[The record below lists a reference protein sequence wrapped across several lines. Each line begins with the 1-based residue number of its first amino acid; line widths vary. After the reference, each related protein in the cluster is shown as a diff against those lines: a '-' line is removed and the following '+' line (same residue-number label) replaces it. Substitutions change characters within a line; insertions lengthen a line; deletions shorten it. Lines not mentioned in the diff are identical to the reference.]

1 LEKKEPYGKLNKSIY
16 GVVTREKSIFGAV
29 VGEQSIYGAVAGELS
44 SLEEFSS
51 VLRHCFI
58 FFSLIH

>member
-1 LEKKEPYGKLNKSIY
+1 LYKEKLDQKETS
-16 GVVTREKSIFGAV
+16 
-29 VGEQSIYGAVAGELS
+29 GEIQQSIYGAVAGKLD

>member
-1 LEKKEPYGKLNKSIY
+1 MHKEKVDQK
-16 GVVTREKSIFGAV
+16 VT
-29 VGEQSIYGAVAGELS
+29 VGEIQQSIYGAVAGDLD

-51 VLRHCFI
+51 ILRHCFI